1 MLKAYRYVKVHG
13 LLKIKGCP
21 KYGLI
26 KKFKMDLMKVGR
38 EKDSKF
44 NKYSIFILYKHNFV
58 LSVHF

>member
-21 KYGLI
+21 KYRLI